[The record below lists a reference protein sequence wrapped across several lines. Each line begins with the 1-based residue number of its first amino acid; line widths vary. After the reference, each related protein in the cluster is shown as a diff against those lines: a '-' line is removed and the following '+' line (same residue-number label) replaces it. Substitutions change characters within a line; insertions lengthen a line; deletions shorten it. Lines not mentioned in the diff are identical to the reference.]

1 MAIALLVRFGF
12 FNLLERVLDVELC
25 PQMPQNHE
33 ILPVLEI
40 LSCQKSEIVLIQVLG
55 HLLTLI
61 VKQ

>member
-12 FNLLERVLDVELC
+12 LNLLEWVLDVELR
-25 PQMPQNHE
+25 PQMSQNHE